1 MIKTLIF
8 LIFTTQLTSATISL
22 QYYYTGVTPGISFPE
37 FTATGQLNEHQIG
50 YYNTTS
56 QRVIVTADWINR
68 SKDEEHWKM
77 MGHHAANDQELVRV
91 RLANQI
97 MLLNQTEGV
106 HTWQERYVCE
116 LDDDGTRRGYKQFG
130 YDGEDFLSL
139 DVNDE
144 YWTAATPQAVPFK
157 RKWDGLVSIQKKILE
172 TECFERIKK
181 YVEYGKSVFERK
193 VAPEVSLF
201 QKDSSSPVVCHATGF
216 FPKAVMVSWEK
227 NGEDLNEDVEL
238 RETLPNQDGSFQKR
252 SILTLSPEE
261 LNRNKYTCVVQHEG
275 LKKEI
280 ILQVSDRRVLS
291 DKGSVGIMVGIII
304 GVVLAVLLLGI
315 LGFAGGL
322 MWKKRKKN
330 SDFSLPVIFTS
341 ASAQDSQT
349 PAPTQTPGLDA
360 VAAPH

>member
-1 MIKTLIF
+1 
-8 LIFTTQLTSATISL
+8 
-22 QYYYTGVTPGISFPE
+22 TGVTPGISFPE

-50 YYNTTS
+50 YYNTSQLLRHLQKTRKIVLCVRIPNMGMMTS
-56 QRVIVTADWINR
+56 T
-68 SKDEEHWKM
+68 
-77 MGHHAANDQELVRV
+77 ELVCTVNKRHMCYALISICICRGSHV
-91 RLANQI
+91 AG
-97 MLLNQTEGV
+97 E
-106 HTWQERYVCE
+106 
-116 LDDDGTRRGYKQFG
+116 GYKQFG

-157 RKWDGLVSIQKKILE
+157 RKWEKDGLVSIQKKFLE

-193 VAPEVSLF
+193 VKVCDF
-201 QKDSSSPVVCHATGF
+201 KDSSSPVVCHATGF

-227 NGEDLNEDVEL
+227 NGEELNEDVEL
-238 RETLPNQDGSFQKR
+238 RETLPNQDGTFQKR

-280 ILQVSDRRVLS
+280 ILQVSDL
-291 DKGSVGIMVGIII
+291 GIMVGIII
-304 GVVLAVLLLGI
+304 GVVVAVLLLGI
-315 LGFAGGL
+315 IGFAGVL

-330 SDFSLPVIFTS
+330 S
-341 ASAQDSQT
+341 
-349 PAPTQTPGLDA
+349 GK
-360 VAAPH
+360 